1 MEVKD
6 DMDIFKCKICQELMY
21 DARTIKCGHTFC
33 HDCLSSSKEKICPNC
48 KESYKLIPKTNEI
61 IKEFLKKRKRDK
73 YANYMNE
80 IQKNSK
86 TDPGK
91 SNIFEPKKESHTNV
105 LYQQVKPAG
114 ATLNSNSKIN
124 KPKDELA
131 YLTELLNQKESNQR
145 QPDYYDSDSGEESSV
160 AVCLEAKS
168 GPKCQFLKDIR
179 NKEVRKSDLKNN
191 NLIESLKKKELLL
204 MNYEDLATIL
214 LERGQSSYGNKDDLI
229 EKIIDYQKRIKKI
242 NKHLKLLIKMG
253 NVEDLKNDELE
264 LILRERC
271 LKIQGNKSEKI
282 STLINYFRNEIE

>member
-6 DMDIFKCKICQELMY
+6 DMDIFKCKICNELMY

-33 HDCLSSSKEKICPNC
+33 HDCLSSFKEKICPDC

-61 IKEFLKKRKRDK
+61 IRDFLKKRKRDK
-73 YANYMNE
+73 SANYMNE

-86 TDPGK
+86 TDPGI
-91 SNIFEPKKESHTNV
+91 SNIFEPKKESLTNV
-105 LYQQVKPAG
+105 LSYQHVKPAG

-124 KPKDELA
+124 KPKDELP
-131 YLTELLNQKESNQR
+131 YLTELLNRKESNQR
-145 QPDYYDSDSGEESSV
+145 QPDYYDSDEESCDSIII
-160 AVCLEAKS
+160 EAKS

-191 NLIESLKKKELLL
+191 KLIESLKKKELLL
-204 MNYEDLATIL
+204 MNNVDLELIL
-214 LERGQSSYGNKDDLI
+214 FERGQSAYGNKEDLI
-229 EKIIDYQKRIKKI
+229 ENILDYQKRIKKI
-242 NKHLKLLIKMG
+242 NKHLKLLIKVG
-253 NVEDLKNDELE
+253 KVEDLKNDELE

-282 STLINYFRNEIE
+282 STLANYFRNEIE